1 MRRGIPVHD
10 KKRNFTMATKNG
22 NKANRDELGSIEES
36 NAEQDERQ
44 QTMDNALDAIGDGP
58 RTQAV

>member
-1 MRRGIPVHD
+1 
-10 KKRNFTMATKNG
+10 MATKNG

-58 RTQAV
+58 RTQAVM